1 MMRPQ
6 LAPVTVLHAY
16 TVAHRKSKRPVQTEA
31 CHLKLCSCSC
41 PAGHLR
47 PTGMQQ
53 SLMLPSSGAQMDF
66 LSAAVQNAFTTV
78 FAGFAFT
85 TTVFPNIS
93 LLPALVAGF
102 RRVLIMQRPGMVNLP
117 ALFTSLVATLAKVPK
132 ILPTSDFFRS
142 CAVAMA
148 SARPPLVITALLDF
162 MAFMAVFIAFMGAIL
177 R

>member
-1 MMRPQ
+1 MMRQQ
-6 LAPVTVLHAY
+6 LAPVTGLHAY
-16 TVAHRKSKRPVQTEA
+16 TVAHRRSKKPVQAEA

-93 LLPALVAGF
+93 LLPALAGF
-102 RRVLIMQRPGMVNLP
+102 RRVLIMQRPGMTKLP
-117 ALFTSLVATLAKVPK
+117 A
-132 ILPTSDFFRS
+132 
-142 CAVAMA
+142 
-148 SARPPLVITALLDF
+148 
-162 MAFMAVFIAFMGAIL
+162 
-177 R
+177 

>member
-1 MMRPQ
+1 MQSERAF
-6 LAPVTVLHAY
+6 LTGLHSC
-16 TVAHRKSKRPVQTEA
+16 TVALDESRIPAQTEA
-31 CHLKLCSCSC
+31 CDLQHCCYSC

-53 SLMLPSSGAQMDF
+53 SLAPKRRAQMAF
-66 LSAAVQNAFTTV
+66 FSAAVQNAFTTV

-102 RRVLIMQRPGMVNLP
+102 RRVLIMQSPGMVNLP
-117 ALFTSLVATLAKVPK
+117 ALFTSLVATLARVSK
-132 ILPTSDFFRS
+132 ILETSDFFRS

-148 SARPPLVITALLDF
+148 SARPVLVMTGLLDF
-162 MAFMAVFIAFMGAIL
+162 IDFIAFIGAIL
-177 R
+177 KMK